1 MRTMLRLL
9 VAIVLIVPTIA
20 SAEANDLL
28 SEFAVQQGLEM
39 EQVATDLAFPM
50 GLVPLPDGSLLIATS
65 PSESGN
71 FYDSS
76 GEILRL
82 VDTDGD
88 ASLDKRTVV
97 ATGLPGSLV
106 ALARFDDIVITTSA
120 AGGDES
126 ITFLRAGPLWDDPLV
141 EIDRMHLGFV
151 GAIHQSYALA
161 VRPSPE
167 APDAFDLFFN
177 LGAAGNDTS
186 GPNVRASGPV
196 QASLAPS
203 SVYMITIAVTDDGLA
218 FGEPVQVASG
228 LRNASALV
236 IDPGTGHLW
245 IGENGIDG
253 FEDPFV
259 SFSADELNMIPAELI
274 GSEVVDFGFPDSYV
288 DYASGEDVG
297 GDPPF
302 ANFRPLNGSESEG
315 IAGMTIVPAPF
326 PEPLAGGMLA
336 GFHGQFDLVGAEN
349 EENPVRLV
357 NLTDGIQ
364 VEIISNDAPG
374 IGHLDSMA
382 STSDAVYLADFCADT
397 MTDSI
402 ACGSIYRLSATSE

>member
-1 MRTMLRLL
+1 MLRLL

-126 ITFLRAGPLWDDPLV
+126 ITFC
-141 EIDRMHLGFV
+141 
-151 GAIHQSYALA
+151 
-161 VRPSPE
+161 
-167 APDAFDLFFN
+167 APAHCGTTRLLKLIGCTSDL
-177 LGAAGNDTS
+177 
-186 GPNVRASGPV
+186 
-196 QASLAPS
+196 
-203 SVYMITIAVTDDGLA
+203 
-218 FGEPVQVASG
+218 SG
-228 LRNASALV
+228 LFIRVMRWPSAPLRKRQTLS
-236 IDPGTGHLW
+236 ISSS
-245 IGENGIDG
+245 I
-253 FEDPFV
+253 
-259 SFSADELNMIPAELI
+259 SAQLATTRLGRMCAHPARSRL
-274 GSEVVDFGFPDSYV
+274 
-288 DYASGEDVG
+288 ALH
-297 GDPPF
+297 PP
-302 ANFRPLNGSESEG
+302 P
-315 IAGMTIVPAPF
+315 
-326 PEPLAGGMLA
+326 
-336 GFHGQFDLVGAEN
+336 
-349 EENPVRLV
+349 
-357 NLTDGIQ
+357 
-364 VEIISNDAPG
+364 
-374 IGHLDSMA
+374 
-382 STSDAVYLADFCADT
+382 ST
-397 MTDSI
+397 
-402 ACGSIYRLSATSE
+402 